1 MEKSTI
7 NIEKI
12 SSESLKIIEE
22 NLSFDPNTFSKH
34 KDRLQMQ
41 ISDNCDYFII
51 FHQLIPVGHVFIRWT
66 GIEKSVIAE
75 KPEKCPNL
83 EDLFVIPKLRSQG
96 FGSLMIEYCIK
107 LARKKGFKK
116 IGLGVSIENIK
127 AQKLYKSFKFVDF
140 EMPLYKEVWYGK
152 NKSGIRTGPFTS
164 LNKYLIADI

>member
-51 FHQLIPVGHVFIRWT
+51 LGFI
-66 GIEKSVIAE
+66 
-75 KPEKCPNL
+75 
-83 EDLFVIPKLRSQG
+83 
-96 FGSLMIEYCIK
+96 
-107 LARKKGFKK
+107 
-116 IGLGVSIENIK
+116 
-127 AQKLYKSFKFVDF
+127 
-140 EMPLYKEVWYGK
+140 
-152 NKSGIRTGPFTS
+152 
-164 LNKYLIADI
+164 